1 MDYAAGCWLV
11 LVIFYDRILDFCGIR
26 PGSQR
31 CCQNYSHLGCRLGC
45 LYELDFLTESPKID
59 TRVMND
65 IFRLRC
71 VKSSFSFIF
80 DKEVKYYNSKQ

>member
-1 MDYAAGCWLV
+1 LV

-26 PGSQR
+26 PG
-31 CCQNYSHLGCRLGC
+31 C
-45 LYELDFLTESPKID
+45 LYGLDFLTESPKID